1 MDPHTVNTL
10 IMGALAL
17 VAVVIFIVP
26 VGMYIHNIFQEVSDE
41 SAEHSR
47 ARREE
52 YASARLRII
61 LMGLVTMLVFVGFT
75 VVFTVVL

>member
-1 MDPHTVNTL
+1 MDPHAVDTL

-52 YASARLRII
+52 YESARLRIV
-61 LMGLVTMLVFVGFT
+61 LMGFVTMLVFVGFT

>member
-1 MDPHTVNTL
+1 MSPDTVNAA

-26 VGMYIHNIFQEVSDE
+26 VGMYMHNIFQEVSDE

-61 LMGLVTMLVFVGFT
+61 LMGFVTMLVFVGFT